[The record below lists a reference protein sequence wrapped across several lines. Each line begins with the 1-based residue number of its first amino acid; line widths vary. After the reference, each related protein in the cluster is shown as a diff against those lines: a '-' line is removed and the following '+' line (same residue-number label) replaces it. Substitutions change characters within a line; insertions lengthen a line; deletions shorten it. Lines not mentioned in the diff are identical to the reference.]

1 MDGQTILQAIILGLV
16 EGLTEFIPV
25 SSTGHL
31 LLTEIAMGIA
41 EDPLWKTFT
50 VVIQLGA
57 ILAVVALYF
66 SRLWNVLITLPTQ
79 AGSRRFALSVI
90 IACIPA
96 FAVGFLLH
104 DFIKTYLFD
113 APALICWSLVIGGVI
128 LLVIDRLAPKP
139 VDLDAMNLPLW
150 KSIVIGLFQC
160 LSVIPG
166 VSRSG
171 STIVGSMLLKIDK
184 RAAAEFSFFLA
195 IPIMVG
201 AFVLDIWESK
211 DSLTSNNL
219 GIIAI
224 GFVASFVFGLIVIR
238 VMLDFIQKR
247 GFAPFGW
254 WRILVGGAGLVGIYF
269 FNFGAHVVPI

>member
-1 MDGQTILQAIILGLV
+1 MDTTTILHALLLGLV

-31 LLTEIAMGIA
+31 LLTETALGLQN
-41 EDPLWKTFT
+41 DPFWETFT

-66 SRLWNVLITLPTQ
+66 ARLWKVLISLPTDPK
-79 AGSRRFALSVI
+79 SRRFALSVI

-96 FAVGFLLH
+96 FAAGFLLH
-104 DFIKTYLFD
+104 DFIKTYLFGS
-113 APALICWSLVIGGVI
+113 PQLICWSLIIGGVV
-128 LLVIDRLAPKP
+128 LLAIDRLAPKA
-139 VDLDAMNLPLW
+139 VDHDAMNLPLW
-150 KSIVIGLFQC
+150 KSVVIGLFQV
-160 LSVIPG
+160 LSIIPG

-171 STIVGSMLLKIDK
+171 STIVGSMLIKIDK

-201 AFVLDIWESK
+201 AFALDIYESK
-211 DSLTSNNL
+211 DALNGTNL

-238 VMLDFIQKR
+238 VMLDFVQKR
-247 GFAPFGW
+247 GFALFGV
-254 WRILVGGAGLVGIYF
+254 WRIVVGAAGLALL
-269 FNFGAHVVPI
+269 NFAH